1 MPSTAQSTPLDA
13 TDRHLLRLIQQ
24 NAMQTVKALDTQLHL
39 TPTPVHERLKR
50 LEREGYIEAYV
61 ALLSKKRLGLGLVA
75 FCQVTLREHTQA
87 FIREFEEKISLLPE
101 VVECYNIAGPYD
113 YLLKVMVTDMDDYRR
128 FLVEQLAALAHI
140 GGPQSAFV
148 MAEIKHSTA
157 LPV

>member
-1 MPSTAQSTPLDA
+1 MYKRQE
-13 TDRHLLRLIQQ
+13 
-24 NAMQTVKALDTQLHL
+24 LHL

-87 FIREFEEKISLLPE
+87 FIREFEEKISHLPE
-101 VVECYNIAGPYD
+101 VIECYNIAGPYD
-113 YLLKVMVTDMDDYRR
+113 YLLKIIVRDMDDYRR